1 MVRVR
6 GPPGVSSVAMMKVEP
21 PLASVPTA
29 LPGGLDPSTRSKQPS
44 PSVQP
49 GSEIPA

>member
-6 GPPGVSSVAMMKVEP
+6 GPCDVSSVAMMKVDP
-21 PLASVPTA
+21 VFTSMSTPL
-29 LPGGLDPSTRSKQPS
+29 LPLWLPSTRSKQPS

-49 GSEIPA
+49 PSGIEA